1 MRKKRAKAIR
11 ALAFDIYRND
21 TEAHKNHTNV
31 YRLMKRFYTN
41 SISPKSVAFRAIQ
54 LTANPA
60 PNVKGGLLALK

>member
-21 TEAHKNHTNV
+21 SDGHKSHTNV

-60 PNVKGGLLALK
+60 PTVKGGILSLI